1 MRCNFQAGPIIEALD
16 KAGIPYRVPEELRLE
31 NQPEVKQLL
40 KFAEALDPKSKE
52 AGEILR
58 TFLPYVSRTEAV
70 EILMRAENHP
80 AGIYGVVRDPRFS
93 ALARSLS
100 EGLTS
105 FLVEAERQF
114 RIVEYWSKVDPESK
128 STRKENIRVLI
139 DLSRSIKGRGLE
151 GVSELKSKLRGSS
164 KKTGVTI
171 STIHGAKGLEWNHVV
186 VAGCS
191 KGLLPYEAP
200 QTKSDPDEER
210 RCMYVAVTRASDT
223 LTLTCPNM
231 IEKTRPL
238 GPSPYIGEIA
248 GAFT

>member
-1 MRCNFQAGPIIEALD
+1 
-16 KAGIPYRVPEELRLE
+16 
-31 NQPEVKQLL
+31 
-40 KFAEALDPKSKE
+40 
-52 AGEILR
+52 
-58 TFLPYVSRTEAV
+58 
-70 EILMRAENHP
+70 
-80 AGIYGVVRDPRFS
+80 
-93 ALARSLS
+93 
-100 EGLTS
+100 LTS

-191 KGLLPYEAP
+191 KGLLPYEAA

-238 GPSPYIGEIA
+238 GASPYVGEIS
-248 GAFT
+248 GAFN